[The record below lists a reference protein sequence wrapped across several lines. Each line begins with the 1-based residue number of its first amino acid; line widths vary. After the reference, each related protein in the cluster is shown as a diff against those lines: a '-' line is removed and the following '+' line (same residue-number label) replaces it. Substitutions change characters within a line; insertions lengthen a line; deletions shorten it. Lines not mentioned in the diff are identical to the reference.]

1 MQFIIYF
8 INFVVSSFKFSV
20 FTTQQN
26 YYLSVEIEAW
36 LANLGEKQLPEVQ
49 CSSVFAGLGIFKSLQ
64 YSRPLSIL
72 PDFSVF
78 TFYSKYIIIE

>member
-49 CSSVFAGLGIFKSLQ
+49 CSSVFAG
-64 YSRPLSIL
+64 
-72 PDFSVF
+72 
-78 TFYSKYIIIE
+78 